1 MKYRFYTKT
10 ERAWDAMYEAINQAQ
25 SSIYWECYIL
35 LNNTSTHE
43 FYTLLEQ
50 KARAGVRVRVVID
63 SIGTF
68 WNWKLWSVR
77 RSLESAGAE
86 IFYFNRL
93 FPWWNPVQLR
103 NWWFMRN
110 HRKVLIVDERV
121 GFLGGVN
128 IAEEFRQWFDLHV
141 RVEGSIVK
149 HLLRSFA
156 YSYRV
161 SGGTDPEVLRFRRAP
176 ILRLKNSRL
185 QSSYLPFS
193 PLRAPSA
200 RIRHIYERMFARAKK
215 RITIVTPYFMPHRWF
230 LESLQKAKDRGVDVR
245 VLLPLDPQ
253 SRWVTLVNTL
263 YACQAIQRGITV
275 EYGKNDGISMNHS
288 KAVLIDDREG
298 MIGSANIDANSID
311 NNFEAN
317 VVFRR
322 RDMVIRLK
330 NIIRRWSK
338 GARSLRRESMHA
350 GFVHRLLERGALLLQ
365 PYL

>member
-1 MKYRFYTKT
+1 MYT
-10 ERAWDAMYEAINQAQ
+10 EIANAQ

-35 LNNTSTHE
+35 LNNTRTHE
-43 FYTLLEQ
+43 FYELLQQ

-68 WNWKLWSVR
+68 WNWKLSIVR
-77 RSLESAGAE
+77 RTLESSGAE

-93 FPWWNPVQLR
+93 IPWWNPVRLR

-128 IAEEFRQWFDLHV
+128 IGEEFRQWFDLHV

-161 SGGTDPEVLRFRRAP
+161 AGGSDPQVLRLRRAR
-176 ILRLKNSRL
+176 ILRQKRTRS
-185 QSSYLPFS
+185 QSAYVAFS

-200 RIRHIYERMFARAKK
+200 RIRHIYERMFARAKS

-230 LESLQKAKDRGVDVR
+230 LESLERAKARGVDVR
-245 VLLPLDPQ
+245 VLLPQDPS

-263 YACQAIQRGITV
+263 YACNAIQRGIRV
-275 EYGKNDGISMNHS
+275 EYGESISMNHS

-311 NNFEAN
+311 NNFEAG

-322 RDMVIRLK
+322 RDMVVRLK
-330 NIIRRWSK
+330 NIIKRWSK
-338 GARSLRRESMHA
+338 GARSLRSESMHE